1 MRLSK
6 MCVPYVRSSVP
17 VEKSAGKPSWRIAA
31 AFAMTAVLCAC
42 SSTPQNLG
50 QIGAVKGVLGGIT
63 GDEPLAVQTARDV
76 LSSGGTAADAAVA
89 LYATMTVTK
98 PSVAGIGGGGVC
110 VVHDRVAKKIEVL
123 DFWPRP
129 GTKTAE
135 GQTYTAVPGVP
146 RGLYALSARY
156 GRLPWGQLIASAE
169 QDARFGTPLSRSLKM
184 DLDAARDKVLSTPS
198 LAQIYSRD
206 GKLLEV
212 GDRVQQFGLG
222 ALLTSLRVKGPGDFY
237 NGGLAAQIVTS
248 VQNAGGTLTLAD
260 LNNYKPVWRAA
271 TAVKSGNENL
281 YFTHPPKSATGTG
294 AISGDGDVVDVL
306 NRYLADID
314 NAPANTAR
322 GGRSGFVVVDLAA
335 NAVACETTMNEPFGV
350 GVGAPA
356 FGLDLASGDVAEPLV
371 GPVLKIN
378 PNVNEFYYGIAGTDT
393 PAGATAQI
401 AKMAEDLVGTGSAAN
416 VAMNN
421 NGVASVNV
429 ISCSQGVPP
438 HPESCRFIADPA
450 GGGMAIGR

>member
-1 MRLSK
+1 
-6 MCVPYVRSSVP
+6 MCVPYVRSSGP
-17 VEKSAGKPSWRIAA
+17 VEKQAGQPSWRIAA

-42 SSTPQNLG
+42 TTTPQNVG
-50 QIGAVKGVLGGIT
+50 QIGAVKGVLGGVT

-110 VVHDRVAKKIEVL
+110 VVHDRVAQKIEVL

-129 GTKTAE
+129 GTKTAD
-135 GQTYTAVPGVP
+135 GQTHTAVPGVP

-156 GRLPWGQLIASAE
+156 GRLQWGQLIASAE

-184 DLDAARDKVLSTPS
+184 DLEASRDKVMSNPS
-198 LAQIYSRD
+198 LAAIYSRD
-206 GKLLEV
+206 GHLLEV
-212 GDRVQQFGLG
+212 GDRVQQLGLG

-237 NGGLAAQIVTS
+237 NGGLASQIVTA

-260 LNNYKPVWRAA
+260 LNNYKPIWREA

-281 YFTHPPKSATGTG
+281 YFTHAPKSATGTG
-294 AISGDGDVVDVL
+294 DITGEGDVVSVL

-314 NAPANTAR
+314 NAPVNSAK

-350 GVGAPA
+350 GVGANA

-371 GPVLKIN
+371 GPVLKLN
-378 PNVNEFYYGIAGTDT
+378 PNVWEFYYGIAGTDT

-401 AKMAEDLVGTGSAAN
+401 ATIAEDLVGAGSAAKLG
-416 VAMNN
+416 MNAK
-421 NGVASVNV
+421 GVSSVNY
-429 ISCSQGVPP
+429 ISCPESVPP
-438 HPESCRFIADPA
+438 HPESCRFVADPA
-450 GGGMAIGR
+450 GGGMALGR